1 MQVHVDFES
10 IVYLQYRR
18 HEIFIIFEFL
28 LTLELHLKTSYKN
41 DIKIAHN
48 SMA

>member
-1 MQVHVDFES
+1 MWIHVYFKP
-10 IVYLQYRR
+10 IVYLQYRH

-41 DIKIAHN
+41 DIKIVHN
-48 SMA
+48 TRA